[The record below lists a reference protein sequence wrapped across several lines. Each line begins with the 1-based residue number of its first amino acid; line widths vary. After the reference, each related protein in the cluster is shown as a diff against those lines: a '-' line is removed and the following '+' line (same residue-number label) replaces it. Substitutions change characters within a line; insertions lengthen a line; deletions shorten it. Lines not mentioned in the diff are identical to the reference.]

1 MLLSASKLK
10 TCAFPKL
17 GSGLDS
23 MTKLE
28 IPMRTK
34 LIRYAAALMWVS
46 LLPAYALGADGAPM
60 RAIFFNNVALII
72 QDPALP
78 ISIDGRLP
86 TAGHPWYEP
95 RMFAPAP
102 PPQDLNPRIEVCSSI
117 EPSNVLRP
125 PGRVVP
131 SPFDLTTFTITPIGA
146 GTFAYASQ
154 WPEVFTPRD
163 ARNTVVLTLVNRAK
177 SLLFRTNLDLQYS
190 VDRDVIEESTGT
202 QTITVRLT
210 PRAANQAIIV
220 RLRSERTQDAD
231 AQFVAGTADPPP
243 SSQTSTSVIWNAANP
258 PINQTL
264 TFTVEAEVRNLASPT
279 AVRHTPDLLVT
290 ASLPA
295 TVVGMAVGDTVTFP
309 QAFLPEGIN
318 QVQYSIS
325 REANWNF
332 EFADRTLV
340 DIREV
345 TELVPN

>member
-1 MLLSASKLK
+1 
-10 TCAFPKL
+10 
-17 GSGLDS
+17 
-23 MTKLE
+23 
-28 IPMRTK
+28 MRNK
-34 LIRYAAALMWVS
+34 LIPYLAALIWVS
-46 LLPAYALGADGAPM
+46 PLPASALGPDGAPM
-60 RAIFFNNVALII
+60 RAIFFNNVALVI

-78 ISIDGRLP
+78 ISIDGLLQ

-125 PGRVVP
+125 PGRIVP
-131 SPFDLTTFTITPIGA
+131 SPFNLATFSITPVGA
-146 GTFAYASQ
+146 GTFTFASQ
-154 WPEVFTPRD
+154 WAEVFTPRD

-177 SLLFRTNLDLQYS
+177 SLLFRTNFDLQYS
-190 VDRDVIEESTGT
+190 VDRDVIEGSTGT
-202 QTITVRLT
+202 QAATVLLT
-210 PRAANQAIIV
+210 PRAADQTIIV
-220 RLRSERTQDAD
+220 RLRSESTQDAD

-243 SSQTSTSVIWNAANP
+243 SSQTSTSVIWSVTNP

-264 TFTVEAEVRNLASPT
+264 TFTVQADVRNFASPT
-279 AVRHTPDLLVT
+279 AVRHTADLLVT

-318 QVQYSIS
+318 RVEYSIS

>member
-1 MLLSASKLK
+1 MRNKLIRYVAALACVGLLSAS
-10 TCAFPKL
+10 
-17 GSGLDS
+17 
-23 MTKLE
+23 
-28 IPMRTK
+28 
-34 LIRYAAALMWVS
+34 
-46 LLPAYALGADGAPM
+46 ALGADGAPM

-72 QDPALP
+72 QDPELP
-78 ISIDGRLP
+78 ICIDGLLRV
-86 TAGHPWYEP
+86 AGHPWYEP

-102 PPQDLNPRIEVCSSI
+102 PPQELNPRIEVSSSI
-117 EPSNVLRP
+117 LPSNVLRP
-125 PGRVVP
+125 PGRIVP
-131 SPFDLTTFTITPIGA
+131 SPFDLATFSITPIGA
-146 GTFAYASQ
+146 GTFAYASR

-177 SLLFRTNLDLQYS
+177 SLLFRTNFDLDYS
-190 VDRDVIEESTGT
+190 VDRDVVEDSTGT
-202 QTITVRLT
+202 QTVTVQLT

-220 RLRSERTQDAD
+220 RLRSEATRDAD

-243 SSQTSTSVIWNAANP
+243 SSQTSTSVIWSVTNP
-258 PINQTL
+258 PVDETL
-264 TFTVEAEVRNLASPT
+264 MFTVQAEIRNFASPT
-279 AVRHTPDLLVT
+279 AVRHTADLLVT

-318 QVQYSIS
+318 GVEYSIS